1 MTRMSTISLRFVR
14 VSGLSALAVL
24 VTALSGCVST
34 EQYNAMKLNRD
45 EAVAQLSQSQQQ
57 ANTATAQY
65 ESLKQVL
72 DRSRSSTDSKEAL
85 IANQATTIADLQH
98 QVQDLNAQYQ
108 NAIGLAS
115 KAGSTPLPPMLTNEL
130 STLAEQNPGLVDF
143 DSARGMIKF
152 KSDVTFPAGSADVTD
167 TVKPV
172 IDKVAQILNGANAS
186 QFDLLVVG
194 HTDSQPVSNKVT
206 IKNGHLDNW
215 YLSVHRAIGVS
226 KELQIKGVSPSRI
239 EVAGYADQRPLVPN
253 DSEADK
259 AKNRRVEVL
268 ILPTT
273 TRHPAVA
280 EAPSIGAAVPASD
293 KSAAKPLA
301 AKDPNKDTSAG
312 PRVPDSN
319 K

>member
-1 MTRMSTISLRFVR
+1 MTRTSAIPLRLVR
-14 VSGLSALAVL
+14 KSGFSALAL
-24 VTALSGCVST
+24 AAIASTGCVST
-34 EQYNAMKLNRD
+34 EQYNAMKLSRD
-45 EAVAQLSQSQQQ
+45 EAVSQLSQSQQQ
-57 ANTATAQY
+57 ANTATAEY
-65 ESLKQVL
+65 DVLKHQL
-72 DRSRSSTDSKEAL
+72 DAIRNSTDSKEAL
-85 IANQATTIADLQH
+85 VANQATTIADLQH
-98 QVQDLNAQYQ
+98 QLQDLNAQYQ
-108 NAIGLAS
+108 NAISLAG
-115 KAGSTPLPPMLTNEL
+115 KAGSTPLPAPLTNEL
-130 STLAEQNPGLVDF
+130 TLLAEQNPGLVDF

-172 IDKVAQILNGANAS
+172 IDKVAQILNGPNAS

-194 HTDSQPVSNKVT
+194 HTDSQPVSNPVT
-206 IKNGHLDNW
+206 IRNGHRDNW

-226 KELQIKGVSPSRI
+226 KELQAKNVSPARI

-253 DSEADK
+253 DSEANK

-273 TRHPAVA
+273 TRHAAVLA
-280 EAPSIGAAVPASD
+280 EAPLAGSAVPASD
-293 KSAAKPLA
+293 KAAA
-301 AKDPNKDTSAG
+301 RSAKDGNKDAAIA

>member
-1 MTRMSTISLRFVR
+1 MTRTSTLPLRLLR
-14 VSGLSALAVL
+14 VSGFSALAIL
-24 VTALSGCVST
+24 TTALSGCVST
-34 EQYNAMKLNRD
+34 EQYNAMKLSRD
-45 EAVAQLSQSQQQ
+45 EAVSQLSQSQQQ
-57 ANTATAQY
+57 ASTATAQY
-65 ESLKQVL
+65 DVLKHQL
-72 DRSRSSTDSKEAL
+72 DAIRNSTDSKEAL

-98 QVQDLNAQYQ
+98 QLQDLNAQYQ
-108 NAIGLAS
+108 NAISLAG

-130 STLAEQNPGLVDF
+130 TTLAEQNPGLVDF

-152 KSDVTFPAGSADVTD
+152 KSDVTFPAGSADLTD

-186 QFDLLVVG
+186 QFDLMVVG
-194 HTDSQPVSNKVT
+194 HTDSQPVSNRVT
-206 IKNGHLDNW
+206 ISRGHLDNW

-226 KELQIKGVSPSRI
+226 KELQIKGVSPARI
-239 EVAGYADQRPLVPN
+239 EVSGYADQRPLVPN
-253 DSEADK
+253 DNEADK

-273 TRHPAVA
+273 TRHAPIA
-280 EAPSIGAAVPASD
+280 EASPAGVAVTASD
-293 KSAAKPLA
+293 RAVGKPAARDA
-301 AKDPNKDTSAG
+301 NKDAPPA